1 MFNFFVIY
9 VLISFRPRR
18 REDGEIAKDRQAL
31 QGLTLNQLRT
41 RAKGLRYNLG
51 RGNIS
56 AKKRKRRVIK
66 VGLNNISNMNKAEL
80 IEKILELV
88 DHVNIVESG
97 EVGASRYQVETDR
110 PCIDMSG
117 MNREE
122 CTTQAYAVVSL
133 SYDLVWVP
141 HISLLFERTLFL
153 QAEGECMVCAVNSL
167 LGYIAIFFK
176 DATKAQE
183 ELNVDL
189 PEGQKYNGKRSTGW
203 DSKVIMAALF
213 KKGYRRKDSKA
224 LGIKR
229 NTEWDYLMSEDRIK
243 EKGKYVMKVK
253 SRTLVNGQPAFF
265 HSFSIDYSEP
275 FPLMFDGLVPY
286 AMALTE
292 ANMMYM
298 CFNLKQNIVE
308 VYKIF
313 RL

>member
-1 MFNFFVIY
+1 M
-9 VLISFRPRR
+9 
-18 REDGEIAKDRQAL
+18 
-31 QGLTLNQLRT
+31 
-41 RAKGLRYNLG
+41 
-51 RGNIS
+51 
-56 AKKRKRRVIK
+56 IK
-66 VGLNNISNMNKAEL
+66 VGLNNISSMNKEEL

-88 DHVNIVESG
+88 DHVNIVTTG
-97 EVGASRYQVETDR
+97 VVGAARYQAEADR

-117 MNREE
+117 MKREE
-122 CTTQAYAVVSL
+122 CTTQAYATIQMS
-133 SYDLVWVP
+133 SGLVWVL

-167 LGYIAIFFK
+167 LGYKAILFK

-183 ELNVDL
+183 ELNADL
-189 PEGQKYNGKRSTGW
+189 PEEQKYNGKRSTGW

-243 EKGKYVMKVK
+243 EGGKYVMKVK
-253 SRTLVNGQPAFF
+253 SRTLVNGKPAFF

-292 ANMMYM
+292 ANIMYM

-308 VYKIF
+308 VFKIF
-313 RL
+313 KL